1 MFAKQAVVLSWLKE
15 VHVCLFI
22 FTVNLSDQLQVIKM
36 DQNANW
42 KEKIK
47 EELWTGNAAAHRPG
61 AIDGWSFQCVW
72 VSTGDAAI
80 HRPGGTEGWS
90 LLWVWVSTVLAE
102 LFIWVWLS
110 TEKMVQWLFGN
121 CGWLLEKVDVGTSFK
136 KANDEPNQ
144 WAIRNRQPKGHRCIT
159 FEWKSLH
166 YYRFIQYNDDAF
178 SAQ

>member
-1 MFAKQAVVLSWLKE
+1 MNKKNQNIHGLLKFRCQCLPNIQNSKWAKQAVVLSWLKE

-22 FTVNLSDQLQVIKM
+22 LTVNLSDQLQVIKM

-42 KEKIK
+42 KEKVK
-47 EELWTGNAAAHRPG
+47 EQLWTGNAAAHRPG

-90 LLWVWVSTVLAE
+90 LLWVLVSTVLAE
-102 LFIWVWLS
+102 LFIWVWLN

-121 CGWLLEKVDVGTSFK
+121 CGLTVGES
-136 KANDEPNQ
+136 
-144 WAIRNRQPKGHRCIT
+144 RCWHIIQ
-159 FEWKSLH
+159 KSE
-166 YYRFIQYNDDAF
+166 RWT
-178 SAQ
+178 